1 VKPAAKH
8 ALRWIFSIAML
19 AAVILYGRTIDWAT
33 AWGAIRTAS
42 WPILLVAT
50 LANFV
55 TLAAKALTWWIFLR
69 AVGVPSLSLA
79 TKATVAG
86 AGLNNILVANSGE
99 AARVVFVTR
108 ASGASSAAV
117 LAALALERLFDLIG
131 YIVLIASAAYLFPM
145 PNEVGRWRFAAVGV
159 LLGIVVLFG
168 VLLRRA
174 PEIAVATVYPATIV
188 GRVRSY
194 LGRFMGNIR
203 YILTMQRITL
213 AMLLSLV
220 NWAAQIATYH
230 LVAVAAHFPIS
241 VVGSVTTLITA
252 NVGFL
257 VRATPGNVGVF
268 QVVYG
273 VTAQALG
280 LDKASAVAVALLL
293 QFIQNVPVTLLAI
306 AIAPDL
312 LLHWRDKR
320 GTAAPDANNN
330 RRATDP
336 ASSIEVDGD
345 IAQ

>member
-1 VKPAAKH
+1 MTPRTKI

-19 AAVILYGRTIDWAT
+19 VAVVLYGRTINWT
-33 AWGAIRTAS
+33 AAWFAIRSAS

-50 LANFV
+50 LVNFI
-55 TLAAKALTWWIFLR
+55 TLGAKAVTWWIFLR

-79 TKATVAG
+79 VKATVAG

-108 ASGASSAAV
+108 ASGAPSAAV

-131 YIVLIASAAYLFPM
+131 YIALMASAAYFLPM
-145 PNEVGRWRFAAVGV
+145 PHEVARWRFAAVGV
-159 LLGIVVLFG
+159 LLGMIVLFG
-168 VLLRRA
+168 VLLRRSPGIVA
-174 PEIAVATVYPATIV
+174 ATVYPSTLV
-188 GRVRSY
+188 GRVRTY
-194 LGRFMGNIR
+194 LDRFMVSVR
-203 YILTMQRITL
+203 SILTLQRICL

-241 VVGSVTTLITA
+241 IVGSVTTLITA

-273 VTAQALG
+273 VTAEALG

-293 QFIQNVPVTLLAI
+293 QLIQNLPVTLLAI

-320 GTAAPDANNN
+320 GTAAPDGTRK
-330 RRATDP
+330 RRASDS
-336 ASSIEVDGD
+336 A
-345 IAQ
+345 A

>member
-1 VKPAAKH
+1 VKPAVKQS
-8 ALRWIFSIAML
+8 LRWFVSIAML
-19 AAVILYGRTIDWAT
+19 AAVVLYGRTIDWAT
-33 AWGAIRTAS
+33 AWAAIRSAS

-55 TLAAKALTWWIFLR
+55 TLAAKAITWWIFLR

-79 TKATVAG
+79 TKATIAG

-99 AARVVFVTR
+99 AARVLFVTR
-108 ASGASSAAV
+108 ATGAPSAAV

-131 YIVLIASAAYLFPM
+131 YIVLMAGAAYLLPV
-145 PNEVGRWRFAAVGV
+145 PHEVARWRFAAVGA
-159 LLGIVVLFG
+159 LLGIVAL
-168 VLLRRA
+168 LAIQLRRA
-174 PEIAVATVYPATIV
+174 PEIAAVTVYPTTMV

-194 LGRFMGNIR
+194 LARFMGSVR
-203 YILTMQRITL
+203 HILTLQRISL

-220 NWAAQIATYH
+220 NWGAQIATYH

-241 VVGSVTTLITA
+241 IVGSVTTLITA

-280 LDKASAVAVALLL
+280 LDKAKAVAVALLL
-293 QFIQNVPVTLLAI
+293 QLIQNVPVTLLAV
-306 AIAPDL
+306 AIAPEL

-320 GTAAPDANNN
+320 GTAEPDGNNS
-330 RRATDP
+330 RRATD
-336 ASSIEVDGD
+336 D
-345 IAQ
+345 IKSDSKSAK

>member
-19 AAVILYGRTIDWAT
+19 AAVVLYGRTIDWGS
-33 AWGAIRTAS
+33 AWTAIRSANWLT
-42 WPILLVAT
+42 LLIAT

-55 TLAAKALTWWIFLR
+55 TLGAKAVTWWIFLR

-86 AGLNNILVANSGE
+86 AGLNNILIANSGD
-99 AARVVFVTR
+99 AARAVFVTR
-108 ASGASSAAV
+108 ASGAPSAAV

-131 YIVLIASAAYLFPM
+131 YIVLMAGAAYLLPM
-145 PNEVGRWRFAAVGV
+145 PHEIERWRFVAVGA
-159 LLGIVVLFG
+159 LLGVIVLFG

-174 PEIAVATVYPATIV
+174 PRIIAATVHPPTMV
-188 GRVRSY
+188 GRVRTY
-194 LGRFMGNIR
+194 LDRFMESVR
-203 YILTMQRITL
+203 SILTLERIAFAMAL
-213 AMLLSLV
+213 AML

-268 QVVYG
+268 QMVYG

-280 LDKASAVAVALLL
+280 LSRDSAVAVALLL

-312 LLHWRDKR
+312 LLHWREQR
-320 GTAAPDANNN
+320 GRLPSDGTHH
-330 RRATDP
+330 RRATD
-336 ASSIEVDGD
+336 AEL
-345 IAQ
+345 

>member
-1 VKPAAKH
+1 MTSTTKR

-19 AAVILYGRTIDWAT
+19 AAVVLYGRTIDWSA
-33 AWGAIRTAS
+33 AWAAIRSAS
-42 WPILLVAT
+42 LPILGIAT
-50 LANFV
+50 LANLV
-55 TLAAKALTWWIFLR
+55 TLAAKAVTWWIFLR
-69 AVGVPSLSLA
+69 AVGVPSLALA
-79 TKATVAG
+79 VKATVAG
-86 AGLNNILVANSGE
+86 AGLNNILVANSGD

-108 ASGASSAAV
+108 ASQASSAAV

-131 YIVLIASAAYLFPM
+131 YIALMAAAAFFLPM
-145 PNEVGRWRFAAVGV
+145 PHEVARWRYAAVGV
-159 LLGIVVLFG
+159 LLGIIVLFG
-168 VLLRRA
+168 ALLRRS
-174 PEIAVATVYPATIV
+174 PGNVATTVYPHTLV

-194 LGRFMGNIR
+194 LDRFMISVRN
-203 YILTMQRITL
+203 ILTLKRIAL

-241 VVGSVTTLITA
+241 IVGSVTTLITA

-293 QFIQNVPVTLLAI
+293 QLIQNLPVTLLAV
-306 AIAPDL
+306 AIAPEL
-312 LLHWRDKR
+312 VLHWRDKR
-320 GTAAPDANNN
+320 ESASPDTTQH
-330 RRATDP
+330 RRASDSVVER
-336 ASSIEVDGD
+336 AD
-345 IAQ
+345 

>member
-1 VKPAAKH
+1 MKPAAKH
-8 ALRWIFSIAML
+8 AIRWVVSIVML
-19 AAVILYGRTIDWAT
+19 VAVVLYGRTIDWAT
-33 AWGAIRTAS
+33 AWAAIRSAS
-42 WPILLVAT
+42 WPILLIAT

-55 TLAAKALTWWIFLR
+55 TLGAKALTWWIFLR
-69 AVGVPSLSLA
+69 VVGAPSLSLA
-79 TKATVAG
+79 TKATIAG
-86 AGLNNILVANSGE
+86 AGLNNILIANSGD
-99 AARVVFVTR
+99 AARVVFVKR

-131 YIVLIASAAYLFPM
+131 YIVLMASAAYLLPM
-145 PNEVGRWRFAAVGV
+145 PHEVERWRFAAVGV
-159 LLGIVVLFG
+159 LLGVVVLFG
-168 VLLRRA
+168 ALLRRS
-174 PEIAVATVYPATIV
+174 PEMAAATVYPSTIV

-194 LGRFMGNIR
+194 LGRFMGSVR
-203 YILTMQRITL
+203 HILTIQRIGL

-280 LDKASAVAVALLL
+280 LDKAQAVAVALLL
-293 QFIQNVPVTLLAI
+293 QLIQNLPVTLLAMVV
-306 AIAPDL
+306 APDL
-312 LLHWRDKR
+312 IFHWRDKR
-320 GTAAPDANNN
+320 RTAEDEAGMQ
-330 RRATDP
+330 RRATD
-336 ASSIEVDGD
+336 AARGG
-345 IAQ
+345 

>member
-1 VKPAAKH
+1 MNRGAKK

-19 AAVILYGRTIDWAT
+19 AAVILYGRTIDWAL
-33 AWGAIRTAS
+33 AWTSIRSAS
-42 WPILLVAT
+42 LPILIVAT

-55 TLAAKALTWWIFLR
+55 TLGAKAVTWWIFLR

-79 TKATVAG
+79 VKATVAG
-86 AGLNNILVANSGE
+86 AGLNNVLIANSGE

-108 ASGASSAAV
+108 ASGAPSAAV

-131 YIVLIASAAYLFPM
+131 YIVLMAGAAYFLPM
-145 PNEVGRWRFAAVGV
+145 PHEVERWRFAAVGV
-159 LLGIVVLFG
+159 LLGMIALFV
-168 VLLRRA
+168 VLLRRSPGIVA
-174 PEIAVATVYPATIV
+174 ATVYPATLV

-194 LGRFMGNIR
+194 LDRFMVSVRN
-203 YILTMQRITL
+203 ILTLQRICF
-213 AMLLSLV
+213 AMLLSLL

-241 VVGSVTTLITA
+241 IVGSVTTLITA

-280 LDKASAVAVALLL
+280 LDKAAAVAVALLL
-293 QFIQNVPVTLLAI
+293 QFIQNLPVTLLAV
-306 AIAPDL
+306 AIAPEL

-320 GTAAPDANNN
+320 GTAAPDETRH
-330 RRATDP
+330 RRASDN
-336 ASSIEVDGD
+336 SE
-345 IAQ
+345 

>member
-1 VKPAAKH
+1 VKPALKH
-8 ALRWIFSIAML
+8 ALRGIFSIAML
-19 AAVILYGRTIDWAT
+19 AAIILYGRTIDWGS
-33 AWGAIRTAS
+33 AWAAIRTAS
-42 WPILLVAT
+42 WPILLIAT
-50 LANFV
+50 LANFI
-55 TLAAKALTWWIFLR
+55 TLGAKALTWWIFLR
-69 AVGVPSLSLA
+69 VVGVPSLSLA

-86 AGLNNILVANSGE
+86 AGLNNILVANSGD
-99 AARVVFVTR
+99 AARVLFVKR

-131 YIVLIASAAYLFPM
+131 YIVLLASAAYLLPM
-145 PNEVGRWRFAAVGV
+145 PAEVERWRFAAVGV
-159 LLGIVVLFG
+159 LLGIMVLLG

-174 PEIAVATVYPATIV
+174 PEMLVATVYPATIV

-194 LGRFMGNIR
+194 LDRFMGSVR
-203 YILTMQRITL
+203 HILTMQRIAL

-241 VVGSVTTLITA
+241 IVGSVTTLITA

-273 VTAQALG
+273 VTAEALG
-280 LDKASAVAVALLL
+280 LDKAKAVAVALLL
-293 QFIQNVPVTLLAI
+293 QFIQNLPVTLLAV

-320 GTAAPDANNN
+320 GTVEPEAGQH
-330 RRATDP
+330 RRATDS
-336 ASSIEVDGD
+336 AHQE
-345 IAQ
+345 

>member
-1 VKPAAKH
+1 MTSRTKK
-8 ALRWIFSIAML
+8 ALRWIFSLAML
-19 AAVILYGRTIDWAT
+19 VAVVLYGRTIDWSS
-33 AWGAIRTAS
+33 AWAAIRAAS
-42 WPILLVAT
+42 LPILAIAT
-50 LANFV
+50 LANLV
-55 TLAAKALTWWIFLR
+55 TLAAKAVTWWIFLR

-79 TKATVAG
+79 VKATVAG
-86 AGLNNILVANSGE
+86 AGLNNILVANSGD

-108 ASGASSAAV
+108 ASQASSAAV

-131 YIVLIASAAYLFPM
+131 YIMLMAGAAFFLPM
-145 PNEVGRWRFAAVGV
+145 PHEVARWRYAAVGL

-168 VLLRRA
+168 LLLRRPPDA
-174 PEIAVATVYPATIV
+174 AQATVHPSTM
-188 GRVRSY
+188 
-194 LGRFMGNIR
+194 LGRIRTYLARFMISVRN
-203 YILTMQRITL
+203 ILTLQRICF
-213 AMLLSLV
+213 AMLLSLI

-241 VVGSVTTLITA
+241 LVGSVTTLITA

-293 QFIQNVPVTLLAI
+293 QLIQNLPVTLLAV

-312 LLHWRDKR
+312 LLHWRDQR
-320 GTAAPDANNN
+320 GTAQPDTTAPR
-330 RRATDP
+330 RRASDS
-336 ASSIEVDGD
+336 AVERAD
-345 IAQ
+345 

>member
-1 VKPAAKH
+1 MNPTLKH
-8 ALRWIFSIAML
+8 ALRGIFSIAML
-19 AAVILYGRTIDWAT
+19 AAVILYGRTIDWSS
-33 AWGAIRTAS
+33 AWAAIRTAS
-42 WPILLVAT
+42 WPILLIAT
-50 LANFV
+50 LANFI
-55 TLAAKALTWWIFLR
+55 TLGAKALTWWIFLR
-69 AVGVPSLSLA
+69 VVGVPSLSLA

-86 AGLNNILVANSGE
+86 AGLNNILVANSGD
-99 AARVVFVTR
+99 AARVVFVKR

-131 YIVLIASAAYLFPM
+131 YIVLMASAAYLLPM
-145 PNEVGRWRFAAVGV
+145 PHEVERWRFAALGV

-168 VLLRRA
+168 VLLRKA
-174 PEIAVATVYPATIV
+174 PELAVATVYPSTVV

-194 LGRFMGNIR
+194 LDRFMGSVR
-203 YILTMQRITL
+203 HILTIQRIML

-241 VVGSVTTLITA
+241 IVGSVTTLITA

-273 VTAQALG
+273 VTAEALG
-280 LDKASAVAVALLL
+280 LDKAKAVAVALLL
-293 QFIQNVPVTLLAI
+293 QFIQNVPVTLLAV

-320 GTAAPDANNN
+320 GTVEPEAGQN
-330 RRATDP
+330 RRATD
-336 ASSIEVDGD
+336 S
-345 IAQ
+345 AQGA